1 MTKLS
6 DRDYYE
12 RRLREERNLEAA
24 ATDEAIAR
32 THAKLAAAY
41 TEKLASIDAAVGGGA
56 IANS

>member
-6 DRDYYE
+6 DRDYYA
-12 RRLREERNLEAA
+12 RRLAEERALQAA

-41 TEKLASIDAAVGGGA
+41 AEKLAAIDAQEAR
-56 IANS
+56 